1 MKALFYDTETTGLP
15 LFSEPSEDPRQ
26 PHIVQLGAALV
37 DLDTFAEIAS
47 VDVIVR
53 PDGWTVPDDVAG
65 IHGITTERAHAEGIP
80 EREMLDRFIDMWR
93 NCNMRVGHN
102 VSFDDR
108 MFRISLKRAHGP
120 DSVLSDEFKAG
131 PKLCTMWETTPLCKI
146 PGRFAGKF
154 KWPNLSEAYAH
165 FFGREFDGAHSAR
178 GDVDATIA
186 VYFAIMDAKASA

>member
-1 MKALFYDTETTGLP
+1 MLILVYDTETTGIP
-15 LFSEPSEDPRQ
+15 LWNDPSEDPRQ
-26 PHIVQLGAALV
+26 PRIVELAASLI
-37 DLDTFAEIAS
+37 DTDTRVEVARF
-47 VDVIVR
+47 DCIVK
-53 PDGWTVPDDVAG
+53 PDGWEVPDEAAA
-65 IHGITTERAHAEGIP
+65 IHGITTERALSEGIP
-80 EREMLDRFIDMWR
+80 EREMLDRFVDMWR

-102 VSFDDR
+102 VNFDDR
-108 MFRISLKRAHGP
+108 MFRIALKRAHGAE
-120 DSVLSDEFKAG
+120 SVLSEEFKAG

-154 KWPNLSEAYAH
+154 KWLKLSEAYAH